1 MISQGVGIQQAS
13 TWNLCN
19 DPYLVQNLSVALQ
32 GYNLPFC
39 LLPVPG
45 KCWNASIMC
54 YQTML
59 LMMTNKI
66 CANENRSMVTGLER

>member
-1 MISQGVGIQQAS
+1 MNEISRGADIQQS
-13 TWNLCN
+13 WNLCK
-19 DPYLVQNLSVALQ
+19 DLFLLQILPLSRQ
-32 GYNLPFC
+32 GCNLPFC
-39 LLPVPG
+39 PLPVPG
-45 KCWNASIMC
+45 KCWNATIMC